1 MIPDNPLSRVV
12 REGPALVERVESAP
26 TWAAQVGAATPS
38 TVPEIPAIAPGWV
51 HRIGADLLATMFAV
65 DVAAMGALVAT
76 RTPLLTKLAT
86 SVTGLG
92 SATAAAVFL
101 GIFYLA
107 GWRRELAVGAVA
119 IGVVGLVVPALM
131 YLVQRPFPSDP
142 VCVTSGSGLTPHSFP
157 SGHAASATVFA
168 LISRG
173 SEHLP
178 FRVVTALAAT
188 VAVSR
193 IYLGTHYLSD
203 TLVGVGI
210 GVIGFVVGRAL
221 APRVRPLLPE

>member
-1 MIPDNPLSRVV
+1 MSVYTT
-12 REGPALVERVESAP
+12 LV
-26 TWAAQVGAATPS
+26 WLAQVGAVTPS
-38 TVPEIPAIAPGWV
+38 VAPSITTGATGQV
-51 HRIGADLLATMFAV
+51 RGVVADLLAGIVAIDIATM
-65 DVAAMGALVAT
+65 DVLVAI
-76 RTPLLTKLAT
+76 RTPLLTKAMT

-92 SATAAAVFL
+92 SATAGAVFL

-107 GWRRELAVGAVA
+107 GWRRELAVGVVA

-131 YLVQRPFPSDP
+131 ALIQRPFPSDP

-157 SGHAASATVFA
+157 SGHAAAVTVFA
-168 LISRG
+168 LVSHA
-173 SEHLP
+173 SENLP
-178 FRVVTALAAT
+178 FRVVTALAVT

-203 TLVGVGI
+203 TVVGI
-210 GVIGFVVGRAL
+210 VIGAVGFAVGRAL